1 MRQATRL
8 SIALTVCATSAG
20 FASAQSDFPPQQ
32 LLDRITTQGIR
43 AHMEYLADDLLE
55 GRGTGTRGYLLA
67 ANYIRAHFE
76 QIGLEP
82 GGDSGSYFQN
92 VPLRQLKPAP
102 ERDYFL
108 IKHGKAEEQLAFE
121 KDYLMGGNP
130 AHEDSSVEAPLVFVG
145 YGVT

>member
-67 ANYIRAHFE
+67 ANYIRAQFE
-76 QIGLEP
+76 QMGLEP
-82 GGDSGSYFQN
+82 AGETGSYFQKVQFRRLTPVADRDSFVITRDN
-92 VPLRQLKPAP
+92 GE
-102 ERDYFL
+102 ERL
-108 IKHGKAEEQLAFE
+108 
-121 KDYLMGGNP
+121 
-130 AHEDSSVEAPLVFVG
+130 
-145 YGVT
+145 